1 MWIFVGFS
9 MKKYLG
15 ASARYFLFRTYR
27 TLTGTVMFV
36 FLRPML
42 RRNSR
47 IASFVIPRSRRDCSD
62 QVRGSFQPLNVPDL
76 TSWAPFDL
84 EIFTPS
90 IAKWPL

>member
-1 MWIFVGFS
+1 

-15 ASARYFLFRTYR
+15 AFSRSFLFRIYR
-27 TLTGTVMFV
+27 ASIGVVMFV
-36 FLRPML
+36 FFTPSDLM
-42 RRNSR
+42 NSR
-47 IASFVIPRSRRDCSD
+47 IASGFIPLSLRDCRD